1 MPTKMRFN
9 RCVILH
15 SFATS
20 PIERFSILVHAVCAT
35 RLFLFNNINAVTQ
48 IATDTSD
55 PAGAASPI
63 GYSVSVKYFDA
74 RYEPGTRTNV
84 IEIILCRNPI

>member
-1 MPTKMRFN
+1 MRFN
-9 RCVILH
+9 RCVILR

-63 GYSVSVKYFDA
+63 GYFDA